1 MLNAIIKPN
10 WAPHECIVRLKSE
23 RMGSACCGAHPLQL
37 TRYYCLWAIKF
48 QCEVSRGIFCLQ
60 EGRKL
65 TLSLKMMRAW
75 RGPQLFL
82 LLRPVVLLSL
92 AISVSVILYT
102 SQSQTN
108 AIFRWQLYRP
118 QHSLASNV
126 PGKKA
131 TEGIDHDHTYRT
143 ATNNAAS
150 PGVTSRVLEWSR
162 SSKVVAPVLAVGC
175 FSGEQLTR
183 GTLQLADL
191 LNLSH
196 GLHRSVVLPSVFG
209 GYLVSMAGLCH
220 IRPTYYKAD
229 VKMERLSAYFDLK
242 SPGAVL
248 KPTGVDL
255 FVKEAQAEK
264 KCVGRWTVLNMVS
277 NYIAQEAVCK
287 TNRTLLD
294 KETAMIGRLRL
305 ATRIEDAIDTN
316 CGWLEGCLK
325 TSLKR
330 LGPFQRIICA
340 AVPKYLEGVWTISDL
355 VPHLAGLETSEC
367 LLIPTWVGGD
377 RYGIRPIA
385 PASVPYLAAAS
396 FTPARKLVQI
406 SQRLIHA
413 SGLANTYTVIHV
425 RTEHLFRNLLP
436 HHPGHLPRGG
446 PAFIELCLPC
456 FERLSV
462 MLQQVKPAS
471 STVLVAFDNKSG
483 SVKKGLGSSMEVLRA
498 ILLKDLKKVFK
509 VIRLLDDV
517 VDDYSSTY
525 DKQVMANPGL
535 RAVVD
540 TELLVSSEW
549 LFVLGGGS
557 FQGKLFAMHED
568 RNENIANEA
577 RTFAVCHPSIAWN
590 VVLLAKRVPFMPKS
604 VLESSCDERIMNE
617 FPFRGVKEND
627 AYQVVHEKTTGS
639 LSKLNSTSGH

>member
-1 MLNAIIKPN
+1 MNCA
-10 WAPHECIVRLKSE
+10 
-23 RMGSACCGAHPLQL
+23 
-37 TRYYCLWAIKF
+37 TRIRENGIGVLWCTSTTAYKVYCLWAIKF

-92 AISVSVILYT
+92 ALYVVGVILFAA
-102 SQSQTN
+102 QSQTN

-143 ATNNAAS
+143 ATNNVAS

-183 GTLQLADL
+183 GALQLADL
-191 LNLSH
+191 LNLSQ
-196 GLHRSVVLPSVFG
+196 GLRRSVVLPSVFG

-220 IRPTYYKAD
+220 IRPTYYKAG
-229 VKMERLSAYFDLK
+229 VEMERLSAYFDLK
-242 SPGAVL
+242 SPSNVV
-248 KPTGVDL
+248 KPNGVDL
-255 FVKEAQAEK
+255 FINEAQAQK
-264 KCVGRWTVLNMVS
+264 RCVGRWTVLNLVS

-287 TNRTLLD
+287 TNRSLME
-294 KETAMIGRLRL
+294 KETAMIEQLRL

-316 CGWLEGCLK
+316 CEWLEGCLK
-325 TSLKR
+325 DSLKR
-330 LGPFQRIICA
+330 LGPFRRIICA
-340 AVPKYLEGVWTISDL
+340 AVPKHLEGVWTISDL
-355 VPHLAGLETSEC
+355 VSHLAGLESSDEC
-367 LLIPTWVGGD
+367 LLMPTWVGGE

-385 PASVPYLAAAS
+385 PASVPYLAATS
-396 FTPARKLVQI
+396 FGPARNLVQI
-406 SQRLIHA
+406 SQRVIRA

-425 RTEHLFRNLLP
+425 RTEHLFRHFLP
-436 HHPGHLPRGG
+436 HHPGHLHHGG
-446 PAFIELCLPC
+446 PAFIEFCLPC

-462 MLQQVKPAS
+462 MLQQVKPSS

-483 SVKKGLGSSMEVLRA
+483 SVKKGLGSSIEDLRA
-498 ILLKDLKKVFK
+498 ILLKNLKKFFK

-517 VDDYSSTY
+517 VDGYSSKH

-540 TELLVSSEW
+540 TELIVSGEW
-549 LFVLGGGS
+549 LFVMGGGS
-557 FQGKLFAMHED
+557 FQGKLFAMHEE

-590 VVLLAKRVPFMPKS
+590 VVLLAKRLPFLPKG
-604 VLESSCDERIMNE
+604 VLESSYDERIMKE
-617 FPFRGVKEND
+617 FPFRGIKEKD
-627 AYQVVHEKTTGS
+627 TYQVVHEKR
-639 LSKLNSTSGH
+639 KLNSTSGH